1 MSGDRKSFN
10 FPKEKHCRLGSLTVM
25 TCEILEWITNLIIC
39 TWRLKK
45 KKKRLVGISA
55 VAQWLKNPTAVAQIT
70 VEA

>member
-1 MSGDRKSFN
+1 MDHKSDN
-10 FPKEKHCRLGSLTVM
+10 LH
-25 TCEILEWITNLIIC
+25 LEV
-39 TWRLKK
+39 KK